1 MERRVTH
8 SADIATRLQSVAR
21 SLRQRRRLRLS
32 VRAVWL
38 TLIVWSFGLFARL
51 LGVELSLTLVLGLTL
66 LTLLSG
72 LLYAWL
78 SHPSLEQLAH
88 GLDDHYN
95 LAQQLGTALEV
106 GRRDV
111 TQPLEQRLLDETE
124 DLLGRMRRYF
134 ATQPLMP
141 WREIE
146 TCLAVMLLTL
156 GLTVATRPLLPEAQA
171 PIALPNLPPPIV
183 PTEAAQLQPT
193 EQPVDQEQPPL
204 SPEAQEAA
212 DAIADALRDNG
223 ATRSAADAL
232 DRGDTSEAASELR
245 ELADQA
251 DQLGRQAREDIAQ
264 GLRDAAEQ
272 LSGSQPELAQELEQQ
287 ADALERGGEETAEAL
302 EDLARTVEQLDEN
315 GEQMAEGEQPGGENG
330 EQPEQ
335 GQQGGQQ
342 GGEQP
347 GGEQS
352 GGQQGGAGAG
362 DGLGGEERGAQD
374 DPAQA
379 QGDALPLP
387 QSENTDGP
395 TTPATGPRGPT
406 IQLGAGGTGETASSG
421 RNSGERLQ
429 GEADPLT
436 IPSEYRDVVEDYFSP
451 NP

>member
-1 MERRVTH
+1 LEKRVTH

-106 GRRDV
+106 GQRDV

-134 ATQPLMP
+134 ATQPLIP
-141 WREIE
+141 WREVE

-156 GLTVATRPLLPEAQA
+156 GLTV
-171 PIALPNLPPPIV
+171 ALPNLPPPIV

-232 DRGDTSEAASELR
+232 DQGDTSEAASELR

-287 ADALERGGEETAEAL
+287 ADALERGGAETAEAL

-315 GEQMAEGEQPGGENG
+315 GEQAAESEQQGGEEG
-330 EQPEQ
+330 QQEQ

-342 GGEQP
+342 GGEQA
-347 GGEQS
+347 GGEQA

-374 DPAQA
+374 DAAQA
-379 QGDALPLP
+379 QGDTLPLP

-406 IQLGAGGTGETASSG
+406 IQLDAGGTGETASSG
-421 RNSGERLQ
+421 SNSSERLQ

>member
-51 LGVELSLTLVLGLTL
+51 LGVELSLTLVLSMTL

-72 LLYAWL
+72 LLYAWF
-78 SHPSLEQLAH
+78 SHPSLTQLAH

-106 GRRDV
+106 GQRDA

-124 DLLGRMRRYF
+124 DLLARMRRYF
-134 ATQPLMP
+134 ATQPLVP
-141 WREIE
+141 WREVE

-156 GLTVATRPLLPEAQA
+156 GLTVATRPLLPEAQS
-171 PIALPNLPPPIV
+171 PIALPNLPPPVV

-232 DRGDTSEAASELR
+232 DQGDTSEAASELR

-251 DQLGRQAREDIAQ
+251 DQLGDQAREDIAQ

-287 ADALERGGEETAEAL
+287 ADALERGGAETAEAL

-315 GEQMAEGEQPGGENG
+315 GEQAAEGEQQSGENG
-330 EQPEQ
+330 QEQEQ

-342 GGEQP
+342 GGEQA
-347 GGEQS
+347 GGEQA
-352 GGQQGGAGAG
+352 GGQPGGSGAG
-362 DGLGGEERGAQD
+362 DGLGGEERGAQED
-374 DPAQA
+374 AAEA

-421 RNSGERLQ
+421 SNSSERLQ